1 MAIIVDEVRLPED
14 IERGASVGPM
24 FQTSIVA
31 LSSGKEDAN
40 QDWQEDLIVADIAWG
55 MMPDED
61 MNNEDIENGFKRI
74 FEFFVL
80 RRGRHRGFL
89 FRNPL
94 DSVGDRELIRP
105 NLAVPNTFQLT
116 KTWEDEATS
125 YTKRI
130 TRPVDASIVLF
141 RNDVVIPRAGGNGL
155 PAWQHVGKGV
165 IQFAD
170 AVPSGTYTAS
180 FTYDVPM
187 RFETDNLRIVLE
199 NLKAGEVPEITIQ
212 QIRE

>member
-1 MAIIVDEVRLPED
+1 MAILVDEVRLPED

-24 FQTSIVA
+24 FSTSIVA

-40 QDWQEDLIVADIAWG
+40 QDWAEDLIVADIAYG
-55 MMPDED
+55 MMPDEATSD
-61 MNNEDIENGFKRI
+61 EDIENGFKRI
-74 FEFFVL
+74 VDFFLL

-94 DSVGDRELIRP
+94 DSEGIRQVLRP
-105 NLAVPNTFQLT
+105 NLAVPRTFQLT
-116 KTWEDEATS
+116 KTWQDAATS

-141 RNDVVIPRAGGNGL
+141 YNNVVVPRAGGNGV
-155 PAWQHVGKGV
+155 PSWQHVGKGV
-165 IQFAD
+165 IQFSAN
-170 AVPSGTYTAS
+170 VPAGVYTAS

-199 NLKAGEVPEITIQ
+199 HLKAGEVPEITIQ

>member
-1 MAIIVDEVRLPED
+1 MAILVDEVRLPED

-24 FQTSIVA
+24 FSTSIVA

-40 QDWQEDLIVADIAWG
+40 QDWKEDLIIADIAYG
-55 MMPDED
+55 LMPDEGTSA
-61 MNNEDIENGFKRI
+61 EDIENGFKRI
-74 FEFFVL
+74 LDFFLL

-94 DSVGDRELIRP
+94 DSVGKAEPIVAFP
-105 NLAVPNTFQLT
+105 NVARTFQLS
-116 KTWEDEATS
+116 KTWRDAVTS

-130 TRPVDASIVLF
+130 TRPVNASIVLMK
-141 RNDVVIPRAGGNGL
+141 DGVVIPQAGGAGV
-155 PAWQHVGKGV
+155 PGWSHVGQGKIV
-165 IQFAD
+165 FAAD
-170 AVPSGTYTAS
+170 VPAGTYTANY
-180 FTYDVPM
+180 TYDVPM

-199 NLKAGEVPEITIQ
+199 HLKAGEVTEITIQ

>member
-61 MNNEDIENGFKRI
+61 ASNEDIENGFKRI

-94 DSVGDRELIRP
+94 DSEGTNQVMRP
-105 NLAVPNTFQLT
+105 NLAVPRTFQLS
-116 KTWEDEATS
+116 KTWQDAATS
-125 YTKRI
+125 YSKRI
-130 TRPVDASIVLF
+130 TRPVDASIVVF
-141 RNDVVIPRAGGNGL
+141 YNGTAIPRNGGNGV

-165 IQFAD
+165 IQFAAD
-170 AVPSGTYTAS
+170 VPAGVYTAS

-199 NLKAGEVPEITIQ
+199 SLKAGEVPEITIQ

>member
-1 MAIIVDEVRLPED
+1 MAIVVDNVRLPED

-24 FQTSIVA
+24 FSTSIVA

-40 QDWQEDLIVADIAWG
+40 QDWSEDLIVADIAYG
-55 MMPDED
+55 LMPDERD
-61 MNNEDIENGFKRI
+61 SDEDIENGFKRI
-74 FEFFVL
+74 LDFFIL

-94 DSVGDRELIRP
+94 DSVGTNQPIIAYPSIPR
-105 NLAVPNTFQLT
+105 TFQLA
-116 KTWEDEATS
+116 KTWKDEATS

-130 TRPVDASIVLF
+130 TRPVASSIVLL
-141 RNDVVIPRAGGNGL
+141 RNGVVIPQSGGAGV
-155 PAWQHVGKGV
+155 PAWSHVGQGKIVFTG
-165 IQFAD
+165 D
-170 AVPSGTYTAS
+170 VPAGTYTAN
-180 FTYDVPM
+180 FTFDVPM

>member
-1 MAIIVDEVRLPED
+1 MSIIVDEVRLPED

-61 MNNEDIENGFKRI
+61 ASSEDIENGFKRI

-94 DSVGDRELIRP
+94 DSEGLNQVMRP
-105 NLAVPNTFQLT
+105 NLAVPRTFQLT
-116 KTWEDEATS
+116 KTWQDSATS

-130 TRPVDASIVLF
+130 TRPVDASIVLAH
-141 RNDVVIPRAGGNGL
+141 NGTVIPRAGGSGV

-165 IQFAD
+165 IQFAAD
-170 AVPSGTYTAS
+170 APAGIYTAS
-180 FTYDVPM
+180 YTYDVPM

-199 NLKAGEVPEITIQ
+199 SLKAGEVPEITIQ